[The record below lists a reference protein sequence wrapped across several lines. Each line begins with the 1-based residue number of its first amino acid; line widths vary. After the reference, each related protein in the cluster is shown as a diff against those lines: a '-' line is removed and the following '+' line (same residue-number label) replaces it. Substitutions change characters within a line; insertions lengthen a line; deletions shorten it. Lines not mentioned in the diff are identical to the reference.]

1 VRRRVVVA
9 TLAISLAVVALAT
22 TGGPSVAA
30 PPPSAPPVI
39 AAVGDIACKNP
50 PGNNRSVCQYDDV
63 AAAVRAGDYD
73 AFLALGDIQYEYG
86 EYENFVENYGVYFGD
101 LLPITY
107 PATGNHEYGTEDAAG
122 YFRYFG
128 DRAPGAY
135 YSYDL
140 GSWHVISLD
149 STICSAGGVD
159 CGPGSAQYDWLV
171 ADLAAN
177 PAACTL
183 MYWHH
188 PRWDWLKYQKADWTQ
203 EYELL
208 RTKPL
213 WNLLYREGADLL
225 LSGHNHNYSR
235 WMPMDK
241 QGRYDPDRG
250 IVQFISGAGGRN
262 LNGFGNFHT
271 RPDTFVRGQSDAFGI
286 LELTL
291 RSGSYDFRFVSAP
304 GQPRYIDA
312 GSGDCH

>member
-1 VRRRVVVA
+1 VRRRIIIA
-9 TLAISLAVVALAT
+9 TLALAAAAAGLT
-22 TGGPSVAA
+22 TAGVSVAA
-30 PPPSAPPVI
+30 PPAGPPVI
-39 AAVGDIACKNP
+39 AAVGDIACKNA
-50 PGNNRSVCQYDDV
+50 PGNNRSVCRYDDV

-73 AFLALGDIQYEYG
+73 AFLALGDIQYEQG
-86 EYENFVENYGVYFGD
+86 EYENFVARYGAYFGD

-107 PATGNHEYGTEDAAG
+107 PATGNHEYGTEAAAG

-128 DRAPGAY
+128 DRAPGPY

-140 GSWHVISLD
+140 GSWHLVSLD
-149 STICSAGGVD
+149 STTCSAGGVD
-159 CGPGSAQYDWLV
+159 CEPGSDQYEWLA
-171 ADLAAN
+171 ADLAAH
-177 PAACTL
+177 PAECTIA
-183 MYWHH
+183 YWHH
-188 PRWDWLKYQKADWTQ
+188 PRWDWLKYQKADWTE

-208 RTKPL
+208 RTRPL
-213 WNLLYREGADLL
+213 WNLLYREGVDLL

-250 IVQFISGAGGRN
+250 VVQFISGAGGRN

-291 RSGSYDFRFVSAP
+291 REGAYDFRFVSAP
-304 GQPRYIDA
+304 GQPRYTDA
-312 GSGDCH
+312 GTGDCH